1 MTTSV
6 LANSAYA
13 RTSAQEYWTIDWLRQ
28 LIEVWT
34 FIEQAAQ
41 VVTYATGQTI
51 TTPLLPG
58 VSISVEDLLS

>member
-1 MTTSV
+1 
-6 LANSAYA
+6 
-13 RTSAQEYWTIDWLRQ
+13 

-58 VSISVEDLLS
+58 VSISVEDLVS